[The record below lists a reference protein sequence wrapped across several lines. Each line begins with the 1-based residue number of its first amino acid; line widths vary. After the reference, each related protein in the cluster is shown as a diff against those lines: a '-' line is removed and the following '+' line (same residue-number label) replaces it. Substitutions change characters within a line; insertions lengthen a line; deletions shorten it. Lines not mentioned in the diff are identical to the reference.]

1 MNRRVSP
8 KLQGAAS
15 ASARPRVERRQAEA
29 RARIVAA
36 AAARFAAGVDGARL
50 EEIAADADVA
60 RATLYNLFG
69 SKEALLRAVLEP
81 VLDDAIA
88 RLGAVPPGD
97 PRAGVIALVDVY
109 LALWAAHRD
118 ALRVSYR
125 VQDLP
130 LGPNAG
136 KHVVFVRAVVEILD
150 AAARA
155 GLLHASDGAR
165 AARAL
170 SRVAVPLLEVFG
182 DDTAAARASILGAL
196 LEAGAPAARS
206 VPETGASPRAKL

>member
-1 MNRRVSP
+1 MVRRKSP
-8 KLQGAAS
+8 RSQAARS
-15 ASARPRVERRQAEA
+15 AGTRARAQSRVERRQAEA

-36 AAARFAAGVDGARL
+36 AAARFAAGVDQARL

-69 SKEALLRAVLEP
+69 SKEALLAAVLEP

-88 RLGAVPPGD
+88 RLAAVPPGD
-97 PRAGVIALVDVY
+97 PRAGVVALVDVY

-130 LGPNAG
+130 LGANAG
-136 KHVVFVRAVVEILD
+136 KHVVFVRAVVHVLD
-150 AAARA
+150 EAARA
-155 GLLHASDGAR
+155 GLLHASDGVR

-170 SRVAVPLLEVFG
+170 SRLAVPLLEVFG
-182 DDTAAARASILGAL
+182 EDTAAARASILGAL
-196 LEAGAPAARS
+196 LKTGVRGGPVDRRRRS
-206 VPETGASPRAKL
+206 R